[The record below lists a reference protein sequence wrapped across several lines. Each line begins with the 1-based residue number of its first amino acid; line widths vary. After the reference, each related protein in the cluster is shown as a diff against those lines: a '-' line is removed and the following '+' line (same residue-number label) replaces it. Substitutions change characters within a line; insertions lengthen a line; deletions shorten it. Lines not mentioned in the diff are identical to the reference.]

1 VQPKPPVFRN
11 GGGSRTRETEPGAKP
26 KVLEGTVREGENPVG
41 EKRRRRDWD
50 PEYHEA
56 RETLWEA
63 GGTTLQG

>member
-1 VQPKPPVFRN
+1 MPVA
-11 GGGSRTRETEPGAKP
+11 GDLKA
-26 KVLEGTVREGENPVG
+26 LEHATTDGESPVEDHRPEAG
-41 EKRRRRDWD
+41 WH